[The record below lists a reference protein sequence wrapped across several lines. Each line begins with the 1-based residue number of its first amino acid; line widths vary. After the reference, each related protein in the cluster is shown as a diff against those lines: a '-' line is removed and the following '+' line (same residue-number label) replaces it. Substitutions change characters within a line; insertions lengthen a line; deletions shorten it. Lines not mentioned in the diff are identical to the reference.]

1 MRLTKRLLLNAR
13 KWHLLVPIV
22 PVLKNYTRKDLSRD
36 AIAGLV
42 VGMVTVPQAVAYAYL
57 AGLPPEA
64 GLYACLLPML
74 IYAVM
79 GSSKHLVVGPVAVAA
94 LLVAAAI
101 AEHAPNYG
109 DAHLLISSVLCL
121 QVGLIL
127 FGLRA
132 FRMGG
137 LVNLL
142 SHPVITGFVNA
153 AALLIIISQLPAI
166 LGINMDQS
174 GSPLLQLGGLLDHRD
189 QVHSTT
195 LTLGLCTLVFLLFL

>member
-166 LGINMDQS
+166 LGIDMDQY
-174 GSPLLQLGGLLDHRD
+174 
-189 QVHSTT
+189 
-195 LTLGLCTLVFLLFL
+195 